1 MEELQLIPLVAVGMP
16 IAIVAIVFF
25 TDYRK
30 TQDKNRTLVEVSR
43 TLDAERL
50 DELMKS
56 FQPPKTSSLQM
67 KRGGVS
73 TLFVGV
79 GLFLFGV
86 FFLGHILKGAGA
98 LVACIGLGL
107 LAAGFLFP
115 YPEEN

>member
-50 DELMKS
+50 D
-56 FQPPKTSSLQM
+56 
-67 KRGGVS
+67 
-73 TLFVGV
+73 
-79 GLFLFGV
+79 
-86 FFLGHILKGAGA
+86 
-98 LVACIGLGL
+98 
-107 LAAGFLFP
+107 
-115 YPEEN
+115 

>member
-56 FQPPKTSSLQM
+56 FQPAKTSSLQL

-86 FFLGHILKGAGA
+86 FFNVVAGA
-98 LVACIGLGL
+98 SPKATSRST
-107 LAAGFLFP
+107 P
-115 YPEEN
+115 SS